1 MTAEVRLT
9 LRDRDPGHWV
19 WEKCP
24 WILSGAFEINSYC
37 KVTRVSILVRQEAEN
52 ILLLGSKKK
61 RKKNKRKKKEKTK
74 YEVLPATCLPSL
86 IHHCIHSPNTNTGLA
101 SH

>member
-61 RKKNKRKKKEKTK
+61 KEEKQKEEERKNQ
-74 YEVLPATCLPSL
+74 
-86 IHHCIHSPNTNTGLA
+86 I
-101 SH
+101 